1 MAAEKPMT
9 QCVVVDDHV
18 LLLELLVSAV
28 RTMPGIAVTA
38 TGTDVLDADRIAGL
52 DRVDLLIVDRML
64 PSGDGVELVRAV
76 HARHPALKCIVI
88 AGSTIDF
95 VCPPDLLN
103 CVVSVVDKAHASDT
117 LLSEIRK
124 VVGSV
129 DDRELSYP
137 EIELRLT
144 PRELEVLIVLG
155 EGLSNKELGNR
166 FGISTRT
173 IETHRKSI
181 ARKLGQSG
189 AALIH
194 MATLYRQARLDQERR
209 PVSSADSS
217 P

>member
-1 MAAEKPMT
+1 MAAERSVT
-9 QCVVVDDHV
+9 QCVIVDDHV

-28 RTMPGIAVTA
+28 RTMPGIMVAA

-52 DRVDLLIVDRML
+52 DRVDLLIVDRTL
-64 PSGDGVELVRAV
+64 PSGDGIDLVRAV
-76 HARHPALKCIVI
+76 QARHPNMKCIVI

-95 VCPPDLLN
+95 VCPSDLLD
-103 CVVSVVDKAHASDT
+103 CVVSVVDKAHASDA

-124 VVGSV
+124 VVGSI
-129 DDRELSYP
+129 DDRVISHP

-144 PRELEVLIVLG
+144 PRELEILIVLG

-189 AALIH
+189 AALIR
-194 MATLYRQARLDQERR
+194 MATLYRQARLDEDRR
-209 PVSSADSS
+209 PASSANS
-217 P
+217 PP